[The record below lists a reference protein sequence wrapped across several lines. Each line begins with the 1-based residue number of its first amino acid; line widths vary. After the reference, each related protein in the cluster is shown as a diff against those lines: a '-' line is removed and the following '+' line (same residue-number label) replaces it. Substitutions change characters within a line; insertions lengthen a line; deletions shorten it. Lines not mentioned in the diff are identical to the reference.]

1 MCCIQCGLILSV
13 SVSPIAPVEIPETSQ
28 HSLKVKEG
36 DLVLL
41 YCHAIGNPK
50 PTVTWMRNDDLLPGD
65 DPRMTQQEDDTL
77 RIENVDLGDAGN
89 YVCTGRNMFGTVQ
102 KRTVT
107 LIVQGQYFPFFI
119 SFF

>member
-1 MCCIQCGLILSV
+1 MGISTF
-13 SVSPIAPVEIPETSQ
+13 PPAPVEIPETSQ

-41 YCHAIGNPK
+41 YSHAIGNRK
-50 PTVTWMRNDDLLPGD
+50 PVVTWMRNDDLLPGD

-89 YVCTGRNMFGTVQ
+89 YICTGRNMFGTVQ

-107 LIVQGQYFPFFI
+107 LIVQGHYLAFFCGLI
-119 SFF
+119 F